1 MYQKKILGLKL
12 NCGLALISWVF
23 AVLEI
28 CLVLQS
34 RTHLCPGLNAVA
46 KTCQQIVF
54 TILGKRFEGNCYQKC
69 IEETANIVR
78 ITNSTRIASCSKN
91 FLANNYL
98 LQFQQKH
105 VNRNCLQKSK
115 EVCQNR
121 RSNKKFHW
129 HKKHPHKYRK
139 TNLPG
144 QVDFLA
150 GYVTLKAHLPN
161 RQQAP
166 DKSSSPL
173 SSSFISLC
181 VRTNFK
187 GYSKL
192 LGEETS
198 RNHLAYRRG
207 HFDITLL

>member
-1 MYQKKILGLKL
+1 MFQKKILGLTF
-12 NCGLALISWVF
+12 NRGLALIRWVF
-23 AVLEI
+23 AELEKS
-28 CLVLQS
+28 LVQQS
-34 RTHLCPGLNAVA
+34 RTPLCPGLNAVA

-91 FLANNYL
+91 LLANNYL

-129 HKKHPHKYRK
+129 HKKHPHKYCK
-139 TNLPG
+139 TNRPG
-144 QVDFLA
+144 QVDFFA
-150 GYVTLKAHLPN
+150 GHVTFKARLPN
-161 RQQAP
+161 R
-166 DKSSSPL
+166 
-173 SSSFISLC
+173 
-181 VRTNFK
+181 
-187 GYSKL
+187 
-192 LGEETS
+192 
-198 RNHLAYRRG
+198 
-207 HFDITLL
+207 